1 MTPRQL
7 RAFAAVVRLG
17 SVKKAAA
24 ELAVSEAA
32 VSLHVGE
39 LRKEFDDQ
47 LFTRTGSGLAFTPG
61 GLRLASRSAE
71 MLGLQDRIRH
81 EVTQARQGRRLL
93 RLAASS
99 LFAEYAAPGVIPLF
113 AGRANDLDVE
123 LNASGSEHFVEL
135 LESRSVDVAI
145 GPAPSALPGHLV
157 RTPFLNYRVAMVV
170 GPDHALAGT
179 TPRPNQL
186 REQTWFLGPSATG
199 AEGAVPAMLRRLEVP
214 EDRQRIFQS
223 HAAALEETKRHTGV
237 ALAVSFSVAG
247 DLAHGSL
254 VELRG
259 PGLRFEGVWTAVTL
273 PWHTVPAAAAEFTR
287 FLTTPRATQAMLRG
301 AGVQLSRFRPAV
313 HVTLWT

>member
-17 SVKKAAA
+17 SVKLAAA

-81 EVTQARQGRRLL
+81 EVNQARQGRRLL
-93 RLAASS
+93 RIASSS

-113 AGRANDLDVE
+113 VGRADDLDVE
-123 LNASGSEHFVEL
+123 LNASPAEEFVGL
-135 LESRSVDVAI
+135 LESRAVDVAI
-145 GPAPSALPGHLV
+145 GPAPTTLPEHLV
-157 RTPFLNYRVAMVV
+157 RVPFLNYRVAMVV
-170 GPDHALAGT
+170 GPAHPLAGT
-179 TPRPNQL
+179 TPRLSQL

-199 AEGAVPAMLRRLEVP
+199 ASGAVPAMLKRLEIP
-214 EDRQRIFQS
+214 EAQQHIFQS
-223 HAAALEETKRHTGV
+223 HAAALEETKRHIGV
-237 ALAVSFSVAG
+237 ALAVSFSVTD
-247 DLAHGSL
+247 DLAKRTL
-254 VELRG
+254 VELVG

-273 PWHTVPAAAAEFTR
+273 PWHTVPPAAAEFTR
-287 FLTTPRATQAMLRG
+287 FLTTPRATQAMLHG
-301 AGVQLSRFRPAV
+301 AGVQISHFRPAL
-313 HVTLWT
+313 HVAPWT